1 MPLVDHLSRLAVVPV
16 KPAPMTLCIPRA
28 VFFAAGAAMIGLV
41 VVPTEAAFA
50 KGLSTS
56 ELVTGRLFWGAVA
69 VIGFCSLKGGA
80 VPMQRT
86 SRDHLS
92 LLRNGL
98 LIGWATIFLY
108 SLALKTNDVTP
119 VIITLVGTSAV
130 VGFLVETSGRLRL
143 EHVFILT
150 SVLVALIAT
159 ILSAHNAHAEVSW
172 TLSAAVVSG
181 AIYGLLPVLLR
192 GRDCA
197 GDLTSVGWYLGY
209 GCIIAAILALLT
221 TDTTISGLLEA
232 AGNRDVIL
240 AGAVG
245 TGLGYTLLQL
255 GVAHGDGREPLSP
268 GVAGILYGF
277 EPITA
282 IIAAALWLQQPIS
295 VETMFFSC
303 AFLMLAFSAGSVLK
317 ARLD

>member
-1 MPLVDHLSRLAVVPV
+1 
-16 KPAPMTLCIPRA
+16 
-28 VFFAAGAAMIGLV
+28 MIGLV
-41 VVPTEAAFA
+41 VVPTEEAFA
-50 KGLSTS
+50 EGLSTA

-69 VIGFCSLKGGA
+69 VIGVCSLRRGA
-80 VPMQRT
+80 VPVRRT
-86 SRDHLS
+86 PRDHLS

-108 SLALKTNDVTP
+108 SLALKGNDVTP

-130 VGFLVETSGRLRL
+130 VGFLVETCGRLRL
-143 EHVFILT
+143 EHLFILT
-150 SVLVALIAT
+150 AVLVALIAT
-159 ILSAHNAHAEVSW
+159 VLSAHNARAEVSW

-192 GRDCA
+192 GRESAD
-197 GDLTSVGWYLGY
+197 DLTSVGWYLAY
-209 GCIIAAILALLT
+209 GCVIATVLALLT

-232 AGNRDVIL
+232 AGNGDVIL

-245 TGLGYTLLQL
+245 TGLGYTLLQF
-255 GVAHGDGREPLSP
+255 GVAQGGGREPLSP
-268 GVAGILYGF
+268 AVAGILYGF

-282 IIAAALWLQQPIS
+282 ILAAALWLRQPIS
-295 VETMFFSC
+295 AETMFFSC

-317 ARLD
+317 ARVD

>member
-1 MPLVDHLSRLAVVPV
+1 
-16 KPAPMTLCIPRA
+16 MTLSIPRA
-28 VFFAAGAAMIGLV
+28 VYFAAGAAMIGLV
-41 VVPTEAAFA
+41 VVPTEEAFA
-50 KGLSTS
+50 TGLSTA
-56 ELVTGRLFWGAVA
+56 ELVTGRLFWGALA
-69 VIGFCSLKGGA
+69 VIGVCRLNRGA
-80 VPMQRT
+80 VPIQRT
-86 SRDHLS
+86 PREHLS

-119 VIITLVGTSAV
+119 VIVTLVGTSAV

-159 ILSAHNAHAEVSW
+159 ILSAHNARAEVSW
-172 TLSAAVVSG
+172 TLSAAVLSG
-181 AIYGLLPVLLR
+181 VIYGLLPVLLR
-192 GRDCA
+192 GRESDE
-197 GDLTSVGWYLGY
+197 DLTSVGWYLTY
-209 GCIIAAILALLT
+209 GCVIAAALALLT
-221 TDTTISGLLEA
+221 TDTTIAGLLEA
-232 AGNRDVIL
+232 AGNGDVIL

-245 TGLGYTLLQL
+245 TGLGYALLQL
-255 GVAHGDGREPLSP
+255 GVAHGDDGREPLSP

-282 IIAAALWLQQPIS
+282 IVAAALWLRQPIS
-295 VETMFFSC
+295 PETMFFSC

-317 ARLD
+317 ARVD

>member
-1 MPLVDHLSRLAVVPV
+1 MILPL
-16 KPAPMTLCIPRA
+16 PRA
-28 VFFAAGAAMIGLV
+28 VCFALGAAMIGLV
-41 VVPTEAAFA
+41 VVPTEAAFDR
-50 KGLSTS
+50 GLSTS

-69 VIGFCSLKGGA
+69 VMGA
-80 VPMQRT
+80 CCLQRARAPGRRLP
-86 SRDHLS
+86 RDHLS

-108 SLALKTNDVTP
+108 SLALETNDVTP

-159 ILSAHNAHAEVSW
+159 VLSAHNARAQVSW
-172 TLSAAVVSG
+172 SLWAAVVSG

-192 GRDCA
+192 SRHAAD
-197 GDLTSVGWYLGY
+197 DLASVGWYLAY
-209 GCIIAAILALLT
+209 GCIIAAALALLT
-221 TDTTISGLLEA
+221 TDTTLSALLEA
-232 AGNRDVIL
+232 AGNGDVIL
-240 AGAVG
+240 AGVVG

-255 GVAHGDGREPLSP
+255 GVARGAGDDPLSP
-268 GVAGILYGF
+268 GVAGLLYGF

-282 IIAAALWLQQPIS
+282 IIAAALWLRQPIS
-295 VETMFFSC
+295 PETLFFSG
-303 AFLMLAFSAGSVLK
+303 AFLLLAFSAGSVLK
-317 ARLD
+317 AQMD